1 MSDELAAMSF
11 LLKGAGGFV
20 FGFAVIYA
28 LWRLLLAR
36 RPLALDAQTIW
47 LYMGLA
53 FPICIVSEVLIGRLH
68 FELFGA
74 QLWQYRVAP
83 THGGYTSLYNFAI
96 WPLYGWHVYLGE
108 QALARWNPSA
118 GLRRAVLLLK
128 HASAGPLLEI
138 IANLGMLAILGRY
151 YFYYLPGDLWHLT
164 SIQVVPYYFVLS
176 LLFSAFIARVRDTQ
190 HKVAIG
196 CAGYLAGLA
205 YLFLA

>member
-1 MSDELAAMSF
+1 MNIATF
-11 LLKGAGGFV
+11 LLKGAAGFA
-20 FGFAVIYA
+20 FGFLIIYG
-28 LWRLLLAR
+28 LWLVLAR
-36 RPLALDAQTIW
+36 RRLAFDAQTVW

-53 FPICIVSEVLIGRLH
+53 FPVCIVSEVFIGHLH
-68 FELFGA
+68 QALFGA

-96 WPLYGWHVYLGE
+96 WPLYGWHVYLSE
-108 QALARWNPSA
+108 QALARWKPRA
-118 GLRRAVLLLK
+118 GVRRAVLLLK

-151 YFYYLPGDLWHLT
+151 YFYYLPGDLGHLT

-176 LLFSAFIARVRDTQ
+176 LLFSAFIAHLRDAR
-190 HKVAIG
+190 HKVALG
-196 CAGYLAGLA
+196 CAGYLTGLA